1 MTDASAT
8 GTLEQA
14 LAHAERL
21 LDSDPVLAGV
31 QATEI
36 LKVAEGHPVALR
48 LLAAAQAAQGDTAGA
63 IETLLSL
70 VRTQPNWALAH
81 LDLGLVLGSI
91 GRGSKRSTRCAGR

>member
-1 MTDASAT
+1 MTDTTAT

-36 LKVAEGHPVALR
+36 LKVAEGQLK
-48 LLAAAQAAQGDTAGA
+48 L
-63 IETLLSL
+63 
-70 VRTQPNWALAH
+70 ALATDPLPSRPQH
-81 LDLGLVLGSI
+81 ALPGGL
-91 GRGSKRSTRCAGR
+91 TNP